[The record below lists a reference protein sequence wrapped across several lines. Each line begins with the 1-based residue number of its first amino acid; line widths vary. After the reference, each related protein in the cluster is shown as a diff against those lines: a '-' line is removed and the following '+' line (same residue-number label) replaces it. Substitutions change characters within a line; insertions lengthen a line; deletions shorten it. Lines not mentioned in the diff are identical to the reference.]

1 MIFVSFIVLLYG
13 VIFPNY
19 YFLTDLVWYYTVIP
33 FLLVIFLIYQGMTF
47 LSTKLFE
54 KSIINKFGEYE
65 KVVFIPSK
73 DIDKSYYRLFKIELA
88 KALSLIVLIIMCF
101 QIGSPFKIAQNWI
114 QHKKIQ

>member
-54 KSIINKFGEYE
+54 K
-65 KVVFIPSK
+65 V
-73 DIDKSYYRLFKIELA
+73 
-88 KALSLIVLIIMCF
+88 
-101 QIGSPFKIAQNWI
+101 
-114 QHKKIQ
+114 